1 MRQMRRADAA
11 FGDSS
16 PALHVVTRAVMLIC
30 LFALPLRGQ
39 DVLTYHNDNARTGQ
53 NLNETTLTPANVNSS
68 QFGELF
74 QLSVDGK
81 VDAQP
86 LYASS
91 VAIPGQ
97 GTPNVLYVATEND
110 SVYAFNA
117 NNGAQLWQV
126 SLIGPGETTS
136 DNHGCTQITPEI
148 GITSTPVIDRTSGP
162 NGAIYVVGMT
172 KDASSAYHQWLHALD
187 MTTGAELF
195 GGPTEV
201 QASYPGTGANTNGTN
216 VIFDPGQYA
225 ERAGLLLLNHVI
237 YTSWTSHC
245 DFTPYTGWIIAYSE
259 STLSQV
265 NVLNLTPNGSDGSIW
280 MSGGGLAA
288 DSAGN
293 IYPLMANGTFDTTLN
308 SSGFPSQGDYG
319 NAMVKISTANGG
331 LAVADYFTM
340 SSTVA
345 ESDADEDLGSGGVL
359 ILPNMTDA
367 SGVSHQLA
375 VGAGKDQAL
384 YLADCNNMGKFNPSA
399 DNIYQELPGALP
411 GGIYGMPAYFN
422 GLLYYG
428 PVGSNLM
435 AFQFSNALL
444 QLPPVSSTAT
454 IFAYPGATPSISA
467 NGTSNGIVWATENT
481 SPAVLHAYAANNL
494 SNELYN
500 TNQAGTRDQFG
511 TGNKFITP
519 TIANG
524 EVFVGTTS
532 GVGVFGL
539 LGSVSDFV
547 LSVNGGNPTSATV
560 SPGQTAQYSLSVSAE
575 GGFNQAVSFTC
586 TGAPTG
592 ATCTV
597 SPASTAPSGS
607 SAITLAVS
615 VATTSVGTPGWR
627 GFGPIGGRM
636 VMGIIGALVAL
647 AFAFMSIAK
656 RDRQRAYAALAAFGL
671 AVAMGTAACGGS
683 TPMSGANS
691 GTPAGTYNLTVTGT
705 STSGTTTLTHSVTL
719 QLIVS

>member
-1 MRQMRRADAA
+1 
-11 FGDSS
+11 
-16 PALHVVTRAVMLIC
+16 
-30 LFALPLRGQ
+30 
-39 DVLTYHNDNARTGQ
+39 
-53 NLNETTLTPANVNSS
+53 
-68 QFGELF
+68 
-74 QLSVDGK
+74 
-81 VDAQP
+81 
-86 LYASS
+86 
-91 VAIPGQ
+91 
-97 GTPNVLYVATEND
+97 
-110 SVYAFNA
+110 
-117 NNGAQLWQV
+117 
-126 SLIGPGETTS
+126 
-136 DNHGCTQITPEI
+136 
-148 GITSTPVIDRTSGP
+148 
-162 NGAIYVVGMT
+162 
-172 KDASSAYHQWLHALD
+172 

-195 GGPTEV
+195 GGPVQV
-201 QASYPGTGANTNGTN
+201 QASYPGTGANSNGTN

-293 IYPLMANGTFDTTLN
+293 IYPLMANGTFDTTVN

-340 SSTVA
+340 SNTVD
-345 ESDADEDLGSGGVL
+345 ESNADEDLGSGGVL

-367 SGVSHQLA
+367 NGVTHQLA
-375 VGAGKDQAL
+375 VGAGKDQTL
-384 YLADCNNMGKFNPSA
+384 YLADCNNMGKFNPTA
-399 DNIYQELPGALP
+399 DNIYQELQGALP
-411 GGIYGMPAYFN
+411 GGIWGNPAYFN
-422 GLLYYG
+422 GWLYYG
-428 PVGSNLM
+428 PVGSSLM
-435 AFQFSNALL
+435 AFQFSSALL

-454 IFAYPGATPSISA
+454 TFAYPGATPSISA

-481 SPAVLHAYAANNL
+481 NPAVLHAYAANNL

-500 TNQAGTRDQFG
+500 SNQAGTRDQFG
-511 TGNKFITP
+511 AGNKFITP

-539 LGSVSDFV
+539 LDSVVDFA
-547 LSVNGGNPTSATV
+547 LSVGAGNPTSATV
-560 SPGQTAQYSLSVSAE
+560 APGQTAQYSLSLAAE
-575 GGFNQAVSFTC
+575 GGFNQAVSFAC
-586 TGAPTG
+586 TGVPAG

-597 SPASTAPSGS
+597 SPTSTTPNGS
-607 SAITLAVS
+607 STIALAVS
-615 VATTSVGTPGWR
+615 VATTAAGAPGWR
-627 GFGPIGGRM
+627 GFCPIGGPM
-636 VMGIIGALVAL
+636 VVGII
-647 AFAFMSIAK
+647 
-656 RDRQRAYAALAAFGL
+656 AALLVIAIVFIAIPKRGRRRGYTVLAGCVIAA
-671 AVAMGTAACGGS
+671 AMGAAACGGS
-683 TPMSGANS
+683 TPMSSGNS